1 MCLMA
6 GERGAVLL
14 LIFNI
19 ESVVSVKICIIKS
32 VEINKTFYDG

>member
-1 MCLMA
+1 MA

-19 ESVVSVKICIIKS
+19 ESVVSVCIIKS